1 MKKKNRKKPWHCCFF
16 HFTSCSWWRAHLARS
31 RDSRRALDKN
41 DLNVSSSLQTCLVA
55 FCLQSTSNLA
65 WLLRPAPEHSEN
77 QAVNEVVKDLLQ
89 SVASPAQHGMAQHG
103 TAWHSLAWQG
113 LARWARALLA
123 EPACLLLASP
133 CSSPTMV
140 LTSPVPTKLIKFHEM
155 TS

>member
-1 MKKKNRKKPWHCCFF
+1 MHTQRGELGEMTPCRRTGIELSLVSTQLVSLVPSPEVAHISIVPRAFRYAFGVISLKPMAERGEVGEKKNRKKPWHCCFF

-77 QAVNEVVKDLLQ
+77 QRHEI
-89 SVASPAQHGMAQHG
+89 
-103 TAWHSLAWQG
+103 
-113 LARWARALLA
+113 
-123 EPACLLLASP
+123 
-133 CSSPTMV
+133 CS
-140 LTSPVPTKLIKFHEM
+140 E
-155 TS
+155 